1 MNLTALLQQYT
12 RWYHILYPTTDTI
25 VVYNP
30 SGQDP
35 LARVPFLSNTNVDEA
50 ITKASQSTWAKRSV
64 EDRSSLLQQVGA
76 TILEKCEDLATIISL
91 ENGKPLEQS
100 RAEVR
105 YASSFFTWFAEE
117 IHKLQA
123 TDILSPHPHIRITKK
138 YAPVGVC
145 ACITPWNFPLAML
158 AKKIAPALASGCS
171 IVCKPSEITPL
182 SALALGYILQEK
194 GIPANTVQF
203 VLGNPSEIGKQFCSH
218 PQIQKLSFTGSTTIG
233 AILYAQSAQN
243 LQKLSLELGG
253 NAPFIVF
260 ASADIEKAI
269 QGTLFTKFRNSGQA
283 CISSNRFIIEESIM
297 TKFTVRLL
305 EAITMV
311 QVGDAF
317 DPQSDIGPVINPQA
331 KQKIFRLVQDAIDKG
346 ATLLYGSPTP
356 PDDLFIYPIVLSNI
370 TSTMD
375 CWKEEIF
382 GPVITIAGCTSEEE
396 AIHMANDTKY
406 GLGAYVYSEDTS
418 QLERCIDSIECGLL
432 GINTGAIS
440 MAAAPFGG
448 IKHSG
453 FGKEG
458 GSEGLLEYCTL
469 KSIVTLIPS

>member
-1 MNLTALLQQYT
+1 MNTTALLQQYT
-12 RWYHILYPTTDTI
+12 CWYQNLYTTTTDI

-30 SGQDP
+30 SSQEP
-35 LARVPFLSNTNVDEA
+35 LARLPFLSNRHVEEA
-50 ITKASQSTWAKRSV
+50 ITNATQSTWANRSV
-64 EDRSSLLQQVGA
+64 AERSTLLHKVGVA
-76 TILEKCEDLATIISL
+76 ILEKEEDLATLISL
-91 ENGKPLEQS
+91 ENGKPFAQAK
-100 RAEVR
+100 AEVR
-105 YASSFFTWFAEE
+105 YAASFFSWFAEE
-117 IHKLQA
+117 IHKLH
-123 TDILSPHPHIRITKK
+123 TVDIPSSQPNIRITKK
-138 YAPVGVC
+138 YVPIGVC

-158 AKKIAPALASGCS
+158 AKKIAPALASGCA

-182 SALALGYILQEK
+182 SALALGYMLQEQ

-203 VLGNPSEIGKQFCSH
+203 VLGNPSDIGKQFCSH
-218 PQIQKLSFTGSTTIG
+218 PQIRKLSFTGSTTVG
-233 AILYAQSAQN
+233 SILYAQSAQN

-269 QGTLFTKFRNSGQA
+269 QGTVFTKFRNSGQA

-297 TKFTVRLL
+297 TKFTSRLL
-305 EAITMV
+305 EVVAMV

-317 DPQSDIGPVINPQA
+317 DAHCDIGPVINTHA
-331 KQKIFRLVQDAIDKG
+331 KNKIFRLVQDALDKG
-346 ATLLYGSPTP
+346 ATLLYGNPTP
-356 PDDLFIYPIVLSNI
+356 PDDVFIAPIVLSNI
-370 TSTMD
+370 IPTMD

-382 GPVITIAGCTSEEE
+382 GPVITITGCTSEEE

-406 GLGAYVYSEDTS
+406 GLGAYVYSEDTA
-418 QLERCIDSIECGLL
+418 QLERCIDGIACGLL

-469 KSIVTLIPS
+469 KSIVTHIPS